1 LETSTEETLTYYQ
14 KWLRLLRENLVAR
27 GLKHGVTWLLEL
39 ITRLVTGAP
48 IHRYSRVATNL
59 YMGGQYK
66 KRGWPKLLEWGITAV
81 VNMRSEYDD
90 ANAGIAPSHYLHL
103 PTVDGTAPKLE
114 HLRQGVDFIQHEID
128 GGGAVYVHCEAGVGR
143 AVTMVAAYL
152 VDKMGLTPFEAWSR
166 LKVIRPFIR
175 PTSSQVRRVERFAQ
189 GAAESL
195 VEGDRSEEVAGRAAA
210 ADR

>member
-1 LETSTEETLTYYQ
+1 METSTEETLTYYQ
-14 KWLRLLRENLVAR
+14 KWLRLLKENLVTR
-27 GLKHGVTWLLEL
+27 GLTYGVTWLLEL

-66 KRGWPKLLEWGITAV
+66 KRGWPKLLNWGITAV

-90 ANAGIAPSHYLHL
+90 AKAGIAPSHYLHL
-103 PTVDGTAPKLE
+103 PTVDGTAPTLE
-114 HLRQGVDFIQHEID
+114 HLRQGVEFIQQEID
-128 GGGAVYVHCEAGVGR
+128 DGGAVYVHCEAGVGR

-152 VDKMGLTPFEAWSR
+152 VDKMEMTPFEAWSR

-175 PTSSQVRRVERFAQ
+175 PTSSQVEQVERFAR
-189 GAAESL
+189 GEFEPL
-195 VEGDRSEEVAGRAAA
+195 EEGRTSEVASPVAA
-210 ADR
+210 ADS